1 MIERVGYVS
10 RRRRVLAKVTVMG
23 ERKKWKKQFGNF

>member
-23 ERKKWKKQFGNF
+23 ERKK